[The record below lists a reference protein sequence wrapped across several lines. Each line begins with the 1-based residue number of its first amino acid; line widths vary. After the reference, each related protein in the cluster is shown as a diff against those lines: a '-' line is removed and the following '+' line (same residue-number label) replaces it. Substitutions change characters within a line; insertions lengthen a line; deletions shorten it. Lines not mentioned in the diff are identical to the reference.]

1 MAAQS
6 ASAADRV
13 IATSSGR
20 AVGPYHG
27 RTVASQHP
35 EVAIAPPPTE
45 LRWLFAVGA
54 VLTVVATVAAAI
66 GATSIET
73 TLAVPPCCVV
83 DSRGAAGDPAA

>member
-1 MAAQS
+1 LQLVAAQS

-45 LRWLFAVGA
+45 PRWLLVVGA
-54 VLTVVATVAAAI
+54 VLTIAAAVAAAI
-66 GATSIET
+66 GETSI
-73 TLAVPPCCVV
+73 
-83 DSRGAAGDPAA
+83 

>member
-1 MAAQS
+1 MDAF
-6 ASAADRV
+6 R
-13 IATSSGR
+13 
-20 AVGPYHG
+20 G
-27 RTVASQHP
+27 RTVASQHFPSP

-45 LRWLFAVGA
+45 LRWLVAVGA